1 MYENIINPPI
11 EFQPI
16 VNLKQKTVEV
26 IKTFMENYNVT
37 DVEKLYSNRHRLL
50 WYPIPDTHND
60 GVDIRGLRIR
70 GNKLYFYGP
79 FRCYGSLRPNDIRE
93 VDPMNLPLEV
103 LIETIERLS
112 ENLNEFRE
120 YAGLPPVKAYSV
132 DLTFRGSMNV
142 EVLATNEDDALAK
155 ARHYAAAIS
164 PKEFLD
170 ETCVTEDEYDVK
182 ELGKENE

>member
-1 MYENIINPPI
+1 MYENTINPPI

-16 VNLKQKTVEV
+16 VELKQKTVEV

-37 DVEKLYSNRHRLL
+37 DVVKIYRNRHRLL
-50 WYPIPDTHND
+50 WYPIPDTRND
-60 GVDIRGLRIR
+60 GVDITGLRIR
-70 GNKLYFYGP
+70 NGKLFFCGP
-79 FRCYGSLRPNDIRE
+79 FRCDGSLRPDDIRD

-132 DLTFRGSMNV
+132 DLSFRGSMNV
-142 EVLATNEDDALAK
+142 EVLATDEDDALAK
-155 ARHYAAAIS
+155 ARHYAETIS
-164 PKEFLD
+164 PKDFLN

-182 ELGKENE
+182 ELE